1 MRAYGLDPDV
11 TKDSGVVPHPH
22 LRFASAP
29 RSSIM
34 RGLGSEKKSSRWTP
48 YERYGSCGRSSRWT
62 ARASLRDDG
71 PVVRPDDAIGQEDP
85 LERQARV
92 PTARD
97 RVVPVAD
104 AVVDGPGTQ
113 ERDSGEDE
121 DRRRNEPCPP
131 GSTHEQRDH
140 RQHEQHLIAR
150 PHGAE
155 EGDAQP
161 YEREASRR
169 R

>member
-1 MRAYGLDPDV
+1 MGANGLDPDI
-11 TKDSGVVPHPH
+11 TKDS
-22 LRFASAP
+22 
-29 RSSIM
+29 SIVSPSP
-34 RGLGSEKKSSRWTP
+34 LAVSERA
-48 YERYGSCGRSSRWT
+48 EVDDH
-62 ARASLRDDG
+62 ARARIGEEVVEMNAVRAIRLLREELAPDRDRELARRRS
-71 PVVRPDDAIGQEDP
+71 VLRPDDAIRHEGP
-85 LERQARV
+85 LERQTRV

-97 RVVPVAD
+97 RVIPVAD
-104 AVVDGPGTQ
+104 AVVDGPDAQ

-150 PHGAE
+150 PHEHE